1 MLTIQNARAGY
12 GKVEIIHDVNLSI
25 ETSEAVALLGR
36 NGVGKTTLLK
46 HMMGIVTAFSGS
58 VVMDNKPLPPS
69 TTKRVRAG
77 LGYVPQGRFVF
88 PRLTVTENIV
98 AAAAGCGHNAKKT
111 VERML
116 DKFPVLA
123 ERPNQM
129 AGSLSGGQQQI
140 LAIAR
145 ALATKPKVLLLD
157 EPTEGIQPSIV
168 DDIAEMLL
176 ELNQKEGL
184 GIVVAEQNL
193 DFSLTFC
200 ERAYVME
207 KGTIAQ
213 KVSKSELLEDENLVS
228 ELLGV

>member
-1 MLTIQNARAGY
+1 MLTVSNATAGY

-25 ETSEAVALLGR
+25 KTDEAVALLGR

-46 HMMGIVTAFSGS
+46 HIMGIVTRFAGS
-58 VVMDNKPLPPS
+58 TRIDKKKLPVS
-69 TTKRVRAG
+69 TTQRARMG

-98 AAAAGCGHNAKKT
+98 AAAAGCGHDKNEA
-111 VERML
+111 VERL
-116 DKFPVLA
+116 FARFPILA
-123 ERPNQM
+123 ERPQQM

-168 DDIAEMLL
+168 DDIAEMLR
-176 ELNQKEGL
+176 ELNQDEGL
-184 GIVVAEQNL
+184 GILVAEQNL

-200 ERAYVME
+200 GRAYVMD
-207 KGTIAQ
+207 KGSI
-213 KVSKSELLEDENLVS
+213 VREISREDLQTDKNLIS

>member
-1 MLTIQNARAGY
+1 MLTIENARAGY
-12 GKVEIIHDVNLSI
+12 GKVEIIHGVDLAI
-25 ETSEAVALLGR
+25 ETNEAVALLGR

-46 HMMGIVTAFSGS
+46 HIMGIVNSFSGS
-58 VVMDNKPLPPS
+58 VLIDGKSLPDS
-69 TTKRVRAG
+69 TTKRVRCG

-98 AAAAGCGHNAKKT
+98 AAAAGCGHDKNRE
-111 VERML
+111 VERL
-116 DKFPVLA
+116 FDKFPLLA

-145 ALATKPKVLLLD
+145 ALATRPRMLLLD

-168 DDIAEMLL
+168 DDIADMLL
-176 ELNQKEGL
+176 ELNKEEGL
-184 GIVVAEQNL
+184 GILVAEQNL
-193 DFSLTFC
+193 DFTLTFC
-200 ERAYVME
+200 ERAYVMD
-207 KGTIAQ
+207 KGKVAQ
-213 KVSKSELLEDENLVS
+213 TVSRDQLLQDSNLVS